1 MAGGPYERR
10 AVNPVEALV
19 RTLCGLPEAA
29 LRVAYTRSLFL
40 DALDAEGEDLTAL
53 ASALDGV
60 CARAEQ
66 ADLPAR
72 EALLSISF
80 ALQDAACAEVV
91 VRLRAEAAEGAL
103 LALERLVRLPVSTLP
118 QRDVPVPDEDRVPD
132 YGRGRPLTLG
142 ERKALARRP
151 QRDALERLLRDPHPD
166 VIRQLLANP
175 RVTED
180 DVLSIAARRPCRPD
194 VLTEIARSVRWASR
208 PRIRVALVLNP
219 DTPLEVASPLTGLL
233 LRHELRLVVT
243 STTVAAPVR
252 ALCFEHLERR
262 PPGRGEGD
270 PDADEI
276 LQ

>member
-1 MAGGPYERR
+1 MTGDSFERR
-10 AVNPVEALV
+10 AAVAAEALV
-19 RTLCGLPEAA
+19 RTLCGIPEAA
-29 LRVAYTRSLFL
+29 LRASYMRRVFL
-40 DALDAEGEDLTAL
+40 DALDADGDEL
-53 ASALDGV
+53 AELAVTLDGL

-66 ADLPAR
+66 ADPPAR

-80 ALQDAACAEVV
+80 ALQDPACAAVAA
-91 VRLRAEAAEGAL
+91 RLRAEAAEGTH
-103 LALERLVRLPVSTLP
+103 LALERLVRLPISTLP
-118 QRDVPVPDEDRVPD
+118 QREVPVPEDDRVPD

-151 QRDALERLLRDPHPD
+151 QRDSLERLLRDPHPD

-175 RVTED
+175 RLTED
-180 DVLSIAARRPCRPD
+180 DVLSVAARRPCRPD

-219 DTPLEVASPLTGLL
+219 DTPLEVASPITGLL

-243 STTVAAPVR
+243 STTVAASVR
-252 ALCFEHLERR
+252 ALCLEHLERR
-262 PPGRGEGD
+262 PPGEWD
-270 PDADEI
+270 PDADEL